1 MNGYTFDFT
10 CPDCGSDLVHQ
21 AGGKSNGMLT
31 QATCGCTV
39 CAREFLV
46 RVVVERI
53 GIVKE
58 KSSFPKHSQAPKH
71 PVIESIMQAER
82 ELRQGVAL

>member
-58 KSSFPKHSQAPKH
+58 KVPFPKHSQMPKH
-71 PVIESIMQAER
+71 PVIDMILQAER
-82 ELRQGVAL
+82 ELRQVVS

>member
-1 MNGYTFDFT
+1 VNGYTFDFT

-58 KSSFPKHSQAPKH
+58 KSPFPKHSQAPKH

-82 ELRQGVAL
+82 ELRHGVAL